1 MILLLHALVRVLAFV
16 LLLALA
22 VVGLAAAVFSIQG
35 GTETLS
41 YSELASMAGLPEA
54 RDAISGWCDQIAADG
69 SIAVVAVLCGV
80 GAILL
85 GLLLIVGVLVPRR
98 ERLITLEQ
106 REDGTL
112 AARRRPLA
120 LVARTLAEQAR
131 GVTEAKVRARP
142 RRRAGGTLTVRA
154 ARTRQTDEA
163 TARSGVE
170 AQLEPL
176 VGPFDLRT
184 RVASRVGEAGSRVQ

>member
-1 MILLLHALVRVLAFV
+1 MILLLRALVRVLAFV

-22 VVGLAAAVFSIQG
+22 LAGLAAAVFSIQG

-41 YSELASMAGLPEA
+41 YNELASLVGLPEA
-54 RDAISGWCDQIAADG
+54 RDAISGWFGQIAADG
-69 SIAVVAVLCGV
+69 PIAVVALLCGL

-85 GLLLIVGVLVPRR
+85 GLLLIAGVLVPRR
-98 ERLITLEQ
+98 ERLIALEQ

-120 LVARTLAEQAR
+120 SVARTLTEQAR
-131 GVTEAKVRARP
+131 GVTQAKVRARP
-142 RRRAGGTLTVRA
+142 RRRSGGILTVRA
-154 ARTRQTDEA
+154 DRTRQTDEA
-163 TARSGVE
+163 AARSAVE
-170 AQLEPL
+170 AELEPL